1 MFQDGN
7 SGIIF
12 SFLGSA
18 YIQIIIFFLLGA
30 YFVRHRRDPRMVVS
44 GVRLIRVIILLI
56 IFLYFTLTWGSLI
69 VPSLRAISVFGMFI
83 INIYLFYYLLLA
95 RMERPYRD
103 TLRALSENPEK
114 DETFHGVWGRGK
126 RFYYFYYFV
135 HSLFSGS
142 NPFRFLQEMATDR
155 VRDDIKDE
163 LRRLGIQKK
172 LISLNL
178 MVGFLKN
185 RLAADKDLPED
196 FKEVT
201 GKIIDDLEKH
211 PWIDEQVN
219 EFLTIAMESPEDL
232 HFPEWTSAF
241 EKYTSVSK

>member
-7 SGIIF
+7 SSLIF

-44 GVRLIRVIILLI
+44 GIRMIRVIILLM

-103 TLRALSENPEK
+103 TLTALSQNPEK
-114 DETFHGVWGRGK
+114 HETFHGVWSHGRK
-126 RFYYFYYFV
+126 FYYFYYFV
-135 HSLFSGS
+135 HSFFSGS

-163 LRRLGIQKK
+163 LRRLGVKK
-172 LISLNL
+172 RLISLNL
-178 MVGFLKN
+178 MVNFMKN
-185 RLAADKDLPED
+185 RLAVDENLPAD
-196 FKEVT
+196 FKELM

-211 PWIDEQVN
+211 PWIEEQIN
-219 EFLTIAMESPEDL
+219 EFLRIAMESPEDL

-241 EKYTSVSK
+241 EKYTGGPK